1 MSYMFSFQYLLFLC
15 YFWWPRFSLRLLPGQ
30 FGNFSCGLCFDFS
43 GFQGVCF
50 GFLHFWICSTL
61 LFWWR
66 NVLWAGLEDVDPPD
80 LLTSELRRV
89 TTSCGQLQTNILHP
103 PEPQI
108 QRDRVSKAVSSF

>member
-30 FGNFSCGLCFDFS
+30 FGYFSCGL
-43 GFQGVCF
+43 CF

-66 NVLWAGLEDVDPPD
+66 NVLWAGLEDVDAPD